1 MRICTGFQNG
11 LGNWV
16 LFTSALKA
24 LKMLYPDATLDVVFD
39 GRWKDNRSDAV
50 IEMCKKW
57 PLVDNVRFFP
67 CSLDGY
73 DLFFITQWGGGAIH
87 EALLSLTTLPQRPP
101 RWESGEHEVEYY
113 MSYVYGLGYKGGIP
127 TPYIP
132 LAQGPILPK
141 MGTNVCLC
149 NGSVNRPV
157 WQKKKWPYF
166 PQLARALVK
175 EYDARV
181 VWVGGEEEWLE
192 GQMVMEAC
200 GGRGVNYAG
209 RLTISETAKVISQ
222 CDLAVMNDSGL
233 MHVADALGI
242 PLITLFGP
250 TLITKNRPFFTKK
263 GIVLGSSLPCAPC
276 QGKDLFFSCSDYEC
290 MRGIKVERVMKAVE
304 RVLCCK

>member
-57 PLVDNVRFFP
+57 SLVDDVKFFP
-67 CSLDGY
+67 CFLDGC
-73 DLFFITQWGGGAIH
+73 DLFFITQWGGGAVH
-87 EALLSLTTLPQRPP
+87 EVLLSLTTLPQRPP

-113 MSYVYGLGYKGGIP
+113 MSYVYGLGYKGEIP

-132 LAQGPILPK
+132 LVQGPVLPK
-141 MGTNVCLC
+141 MGLNVCLC

-166 PQLARALVK
+166 SQLARALVK
-175 EYDARV
+175 ECDARV

-200 GGRGVNYAG
+200 RGRGVNYAG
-209 RLTISETAKVISQ
+209 KLTISETARVISQ

-250 TLITKNRPFFTKK
+250 TLITKNRPYFTKK

-276 QGKDLFFSCSDYEC
+276 QGKDLFFSCSNYEC
-290 MRGIKVERVMKAVE
+290 MRGIKAERVMKAVE